1 MIKRCLFIDDN
12 PEDVESVLEDL
23 KDLGHSRGLEISS
36 DLFGLD
42 TNAGCYDSDSN
53 LDKDKIKNK
62 LTDCYLT
69 QNTYDLVVCDFDL
82 EDEVVN
88 GLQVARMVREKN
100 RNCIIALYSGNL
112 EKVADDIAKI
122 GNQKERKKKVK
133 DLFNTKVSQFIDR
146 SSDFHNQL
154 IHTLEHEIP
163 VEVTIARKLREHGDL
178 EFKHGYQKFVGRT
191 LGHVADEIENHK
203 RHGNIFKEEI
213 IERGI
218 AHMIELNR

>member
-62 LTDCYLT
+62 LNDYYLT

-88 GLQVARMVREKN
+88 GLQVARMVREKIETVLLL
-100 RNCIIALYSGNL
+100 CIQG
-112 EKVADDIAKI
+112 
-122 GNQKERKKKVK
+122 
-133 DLFNTKVSQFIDR
+133 
-146 SSDFHNQL
+146 
-154 IHTLEHEIP
+154 TL
-163 VEVTIARKLREHGDL
+163 
-178 EFKHGYQKFVGRT
+178 
-191 LGHVADEIENHK
+191 K
-203 RHGNIFKEEI
+203 R
-213 IERGI
+213 
-218 AHMIELNR
+218 